1 MVLQAFSIGSYCFT
15 FTPYY
20 AYVFIKE
27 FNSRLR
33 APAYSKQVEF
43 DIR

>member
-15 FTPYY
+15 FTSHY

-27 FNSRLR
+27 FYSRLR
-33 APAYSKQVEF
+33 KPANSKQVEF
-43 DIR
+43 DI